1 MKTIKTPFKTNK
13 SLAVII
19 PDAIV
24 KYLGITEKSRLTI
37 ISTKDGFRIKVRA

>member
-1 MKTIKTPFKTNK
+1 MKTTKSPLRINK

-37 ISTKDGFRIKVRA
+37 TSTEKGFRIKVKK